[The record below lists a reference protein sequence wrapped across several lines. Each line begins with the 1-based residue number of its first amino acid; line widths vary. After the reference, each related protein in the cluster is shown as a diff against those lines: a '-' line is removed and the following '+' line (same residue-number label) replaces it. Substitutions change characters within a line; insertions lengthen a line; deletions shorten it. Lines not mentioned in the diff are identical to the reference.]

1 MKENDIFTG
10 TWGRSI
16 HSRNDLRHWLGED
29 LSLRRDII
37 PLRIQVELLYTICQT
52 QSETSYIW
60 RTLISIEP
68 HNGALLSKVTD
79 FHSFH
84 LLGILFSRSVCT
96 QRNWEPEVYS
106 RALLNF
112 NQICTG
118 NTGEMRKYNLSL
130 STFLEIHIQTL
141 PININEY
148 SIQYQKKN
156 RWNVLYSMLFNI
168 FAAMDRWRRSLSF
181 PAPRSVRG
189 ASLALPDCS
198 PVLVCPLRA
207 HPPQDDPQ
215 DRGGPRKPRCEDQE
229 ELRRVDGHL
238 EISFW

>member
-1 MKENDIFTG
+1 MSYSFHERKWYFHRDM
-10 TWGRSI
+10 RQI
-16 HSRNDLRHWLGED
+16 HSLEKWSEALVG
-29 LSLRRDII
+29 RRSFFEKRYHSSADPSRASI
-37 PLRIQVELLYTICQT
+37 LYTICQT

-156 RWNVLYSMLFNI
+156 DWKV
-168 FAAMDRWRRSLSF
+168 
-181 PAPRSVRG
+181 
-189 ASLALPDCS
+189 
-198 PVLVCPLRA
+198 
-207 HPPQDDPQ
+207 
-215 DRGGPRKPRCEDQE
+215 
-229 ELRRVDGHL
+229 
-238 EISFW
+238 